1 MEVFMVRINTSTR
14 VLHFLF
20 ILTVAFQLGSALVM
34 RVPEPGKM
42 VIWANV
48 LFSWHIM
55 FIGWT
60 AYLLSFIYAMTRYA
74 DKDAWGRLVPWFSKK
89 YRAEFFKS
97 AKEELPGI
105 FTGKLAPPENRTA
118 LAGAMHGL
126 GFLTLIALGTTG
138 AYVMNGV
145 RSDGSMTM
153 DMVFMFN
160 LHELFG
166 IVIYVFI
173 ACHVS
178 MVIYHLLLGHKRVL
192 DIFERIK
199 INWK

>member
-1 MEVFMVRINTSTR
+1 MDRIDKATR
-14 VLHFLF
+14 VFHYLF
-20 ILTVAFQLGSALVM
+20 IATVAFQLGSALIM

-42 VIWANV
+42 VIFENV
-48 LFSWHIM
+48 LFSLHIM
-55 FIGWT
+55 LVGWT
-60 AYLLSFIYAMTRYA
+60 AYLISFIYAMTRFA
-74 DKDAWGRLVPWFSKK
+74 QKDAWGRLVPWFSKK

-126 GFLTLIALGTTG
+126 GFLTLIALGSTG

-145 RSDGSMTM
+145 RSDGTMTD
-153 DMVFMFN
+153 DMMFMFE
-160 LHELFG
+160 LHEFFG
-166 IVIYVFI
+166 VVIYVFI

-178 MVIYHLLLGHKRVL
+178 MVVYHLILGHKRVL

-199 INWK
+199 IRWK

>member
-1 MEVFMVRINTSTR
+1 MDRIDKTTR
-14 VLHFLF
+14 VFHYLF
-20 ILTVAFQLGSALVM
+20 IATVVFQLGSALVM

-42 VIWANV
+42 VIFENV
-48 LFSWHIM
+48 LFSLHIM
-55 FIGWT
+55 LIGWT
-60 AYLLSFIYAMTRYA
+60 AYLISFIYAMTRFA
-74 DKDAWGRLVPWFSKK
+74 EKDAWGRLVPWFSKK
-89 YRAEFFKS
+89 HRAAFFKS

-105 FTGKLAPPENRTA
+105 FTGKLAPPENRTP

-145 RSDGSMTM
+145 RSDGTMTD
-153 DMVFMFN
+153 DMLFMFE
-160 LHELFG
+160 LHEFFG
-166 IVIYVFI
+166 VVIYVFI

-178 MVIYHLLLGHKRVL
+178 MALYHVLLGHKKVL

>member
-1 MEVFMVRINTSTR
+1 MVRINTATR
-14 VLHFLF
+14 VLHFLL
-20 ILTVAFQLGSALVM
+20 ILTVTFQLGSALVM

-89 YRAEFFKS
+89 YRSEFFKS

-105 FTGKLAPPENRTA
+105 FMGKLAPPENRTA
-118 LAGAMHGL
+118 LSGAMHGL

-145 RSDGSMTM
+145 RYDGSMTM
-153 DMVFMFN
+153 DMLFMFN
-160 LHELFG
+160 LPELFG

-173 ACHVS
+173 AFHVFK
-178 MVIYHLLLGHKRVL
+178 VIYHLLLGHNRVL
-192 DIFERIK
+192 VICERIK